1 MWQSFNVG
9 EVARKLRTNI
19 ERGLSKEEAENRR
32 NKHGPNKLE
41 EKKKENIFIRFIKE
55 FKDFMI
61 IILIIA
67 AIISAV
73 VSYIQ
78 GQNDYIDSIIIIA
91 IVVLNAIMG
100 LVQEAKAE
108 KSLEALKDMS
118 APVAKVRRDG
128 RILTIKGTDVVPGDI
143 VLLEAGNYVPADCRL
158 INSYNLKVE
167 ESSLTGETVP
177 VTKDAEVLLDSKTP
191 IGDTLN
197 MAFANTIVV
206 NGHAEAIVTETGMN
220 TKVGQIAKMIITNE
234 APETPIQR
242 KLGEVG
248 KTLGIACLCI
258 CAFIFVIGIL
268 KKIEPVEMFMTSVG
282 LAVAAIPEG
291 LPAIVTIMLSI
302 GVTRMAKKNSIV
314 RKLPAVE
321 TLGSSSVI
329 CSDKTGTLT
338 QNKMKVTKIMD
349 IKGESLDFQKNLIL
363 ELGTMCTD
371 VEEDVGEATELA
383 IINAAREQGKYKE
396 RLYQK
401 FTRINDI
408 PFDSDRKM
416 MSTIHKIGS
425 ERIDLSTHSDEW
437 NNESNLI
444 GNTHDN
450 MYSNS
455 NLNNE
460 TTKNSNSSDLKILDL
475 IHNSN
480 DKFLCIT
487 KGAPEVILKNCSKY
501 YLNGQINILNDESIR
516 KIEKINSAMAE
527 NALRV
532 IAVAYSSMPRL
543 PTNIDSESLERNLTF
558 VGLIGMIDPPREGV
572 KEAVQSCKK
581 AGIKTVMITGD
592 HILTAKAIAKELGI
606 LGNNDLA
613 ITGKELDK
621 ISKSELEKNISK
633 YSVFARVSPE
643 HKVRIVEAFQKT
655 GAVVAMTGDGVNDA
669 PALKKADIGIAM
681 GKNGTDVAKNA
692 ADMILADDNF
702 VTIVEAVKQGRNIFD
717 NIKKAVHFLISTNIG
732 EIVTIFMGLLL
743 GLKSPLLA
751 IQLLWINLVTDSLP
765 AIAIGLESPDKNI
778 MNQKP
783 RNSRKSIF
791 ADGLWSKIIL
801 EGIMLGMLTLV
812 AFSVGN
818 NLYGLEVGRTMA
830 FVAMAMLELVHSF
843 NVKSE
848 ESIFKVGILENK
860 YLIGAFILGTLLQV
874 VVVMVPAFA
883 SVFGLVSLTGTQWLY
898 TLGISTLPVIIIEA
912 QKLLDSRLKA
922 GRGVK
927 VLEKRRITS

>member
-41 EKKKENIFIRFIKE
+41 EKKKENILIRFIKE

-73 VSYIQ
+73 VSYMQ

-128 RILTIKGTDVVPGDI
+128 RILTIKGTEVVPGDI

-349 IKGESLDFQKNLIL
+349 LKGESLELQKNLIL

-416 MSTIHKIGS
+416 MSTIH
-425 ERIDLSTHSDEW
+425 RIDSSRENAESYTENNSD
-437 NNESNLI
+437 
-444 GNTHDN
+444 
-450 MYSNS
+450 
-455 NLNNE
+455 
-460 TTKNSNSSDLKILDL
+460 DLKIMNL
-475 IHNSN
+475 IHNKD

-516 KIEKINSAMAE
+516 KIEKINSTMAE

-572 KEAVQSCKK
+572 KEAVQNCKK
-581 AGIKTVMITGD
+581 AVIKTVMITGD
-592 HILTAKAIAKELGI
+592 HILTAKAIATELGI
-606 LGNNDLA
+606 MGKNDLA

-621 ISKSELEKNISK
+621 ISKQELEKNISK

-655 GAVVAMTGDGVNDA
+655 GAVVAITGDGVNDA

-732 EIVTIFMGLLL
+732 EIVTIFIMD
-743 GLKSPLLA
+743 KS
-751 IQLLWINLVTDSLP
+751 S
-765 AIAIGLESPDKNI
+765 
-778 MNQKP
+778 
-783 RNSRKSIF
+783 
-791 ADGLWSKIIL
+791 
-801 EGIMLGMLTLV
+801 
-812 AFSVGN
+812 
-818 NLYGLEVGRTMA
+818 Y
-830 FVAMAMLELVHSF
+830 
-843 NVKSE
+843 
-848 ESIFKVGILENK
+848 
-860 YLIGAFILGTLLQV
+860 
-874 VVVMVPAFA
+874 
-883 SVFGLVSLTGTQWLY
+883 
-898 TLGISTLPVIIIEA
+898 
-912 QKLLDSRLKA
+912 
-922 GRGVK
+922 
-927 VLEKRRITS
+927 

>member
-1 MWQSFNVG
+1 
-9 EVARKLRTNI
+9 
-19 ERGLSKEEAENRR
+19 
-32 NKHGPNKLE
+32 
-41 EKKKENIFIRFIKE
+41 
-55 FKDFMI
+55 MI

-67 AIISAV
+67 AIVSAV

-128 RILTIKGTDVVPGDI
+128 RILTIKGTEVVPGDI

-206 NGHAEAIVTETGMN
+206 NGHGEAIVTETGMN

-302 GVTRMAKKNSIV
+302 GVTRMARKNSIV

-401 FTRINDI
+401 FARINDI
-408 PFDSDRKM
+408 PFDSERKM

-572 KEAVQSCKK
+572 KEAVQNCKK

-743 GLKSPLLA
+743 GLKSPLRA
-751 IQLLWINLVTDSLP
+751 IQLLWINVVTDSLP
-765 AIAIGLESPDKNI
+765 AIAIGLEAPDKNI

-830 FVAMAMLELVHSF
+830 FVSMAMLELVHSF

-848 ESIFKVGILENK
+848 ESIFKVGIFENK

-874 VVVMVPAFA
+874 VVVMVPALA
-883 SVFGLVSLTGTQWLY
+883 NVFSLVPLNGTQWLY
-898 TLGISTLPVIIIEA
+898 TLGISILPIIIIEA
-912 QKLLDSRLKA
+912 QKLLDSRLKD

-927 VLEKRRITS
+927 VLEKKRFGLLK